1 MKNSSPEI
9 HQTVVEQH
17 ATAPSRDGMLLA
29 TGLYRPARAQLTG
42 GTLDPERKG
51 LL

>member
-1 MKNSSPEI
+1 MKNSPPEI

-17 ATAPSRDGMLLA
+17 VTAPARGGALLA
-29 TGLYRPARAQLTG
+29 SDLYRPARAQLTG
-42 GTLDPERKG
+42 GTLDTERRG